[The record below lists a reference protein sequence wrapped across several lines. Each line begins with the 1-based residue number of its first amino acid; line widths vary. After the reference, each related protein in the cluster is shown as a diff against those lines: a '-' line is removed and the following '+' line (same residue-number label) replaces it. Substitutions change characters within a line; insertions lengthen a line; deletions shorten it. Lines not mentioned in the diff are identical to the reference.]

1 MMRRVISWLLVILWM
16 GLIFYLSHQPA
27 VESANLSSG
36 IMERILVLI
45 DRVIVG
51 LRIDPDHFHFIIRK
65 SAHFIAYY
73 ILGIL
78 VINAL
83 KTSRMMSLRSIF
95 IGLAICVL
103 FAISDEVHQ
112 LFVPGRAGQVM
123 DVVIDSTGAIAGI
136 SGYLGLEKLLR
147 D

>member
-1 MMRRVISWLLVILWM
+1 MARKIISWLLVILWM

-51 LRIDPDHFHFIIRK
+51 LKIDPNYFHFTIRK
-65 SAHFIAYY
+65 SAHFFAYF

-83 KTSRMMSLRSIF
+83 KSSGLTGLRHF
-95 IGLAICVL
+95 LIGLVICIL

-112 LFVPGRAGQVM
+112 LFIPGRAGQVM
-123 DVVIDSTGAIAGI
+123 DVVIDTTGAIAGI
-136 SGYLGLEKLLR
+136 CGYLGLEKLLR